1 MNKIPVLLHPIQSRL
16 YSNFHISLVYKMMA
30 ICKIMNAFDMLC
42 SKIVI
47 PQLAFYLKFL
57 CLNDNTQLYFCN
69 YFLQV
74 CACLFIFVT
83 NALDDFH
90 TLGIQEPLLNDQQC
104 KFKQQKAMLAHLTD
118 KNEKEGPRVSLVMG
132 SQGDTPDTL
141 RWRGSW
147 GKILGGRFC

>member
-1 MNKIPVLLHPIQSRL
+1 MVVVPRPWSTGSIAVVHGFSCSEACGIFLGQGSNLCVLHRQAD
-16 YSNFHISLVYKMMA
+16 SLP
-30 ICKIMNAFDMLC
+30 L
-42 SKIVI
+42 SH
-47 PQLAFYLKFL
+47 QGSS
-57 CLNDNTQLYFCN
+57 QLYFCN